1 MSGRGSGALERVAAG
16 LRATGRAVAAALRW
30 LRPPR
35 RLRPTRFGAAVLAT
49 TLLVGPAAVNT
60 GNNLLHLLLGALLG
74 FIAVSGWL
82 SEQVLRGLRVRREV
96 PRGVV
101 AGGAGRIGYHVT
113 NEKRRLPTLAVDIGE
128 LRAGVRGFI
137 PRLPPGETR
146 SVRVRAPY
154 ARRGVYELEGVTLST
169 AFPFGLFRKSRD
181 LREPGELV
189 VWPRADRPV
198 REVRLSGRPGRR
210 TGSPSR
216 GRGSG
221 RGEYRTLRTYRPGD
235 APRDVHWP
243 STARLGEPVVRVYD
257 RDEARA
263 TWICL
268 DRATE
273 PGERAEAAVE
283 VAAALAG
290 RAHRRGEPFGFVT
303 QGSTVD
309 AGRGTAHVE
318 AVLDA
323 LARVTF
329 APDAGAVVPPVAYEE
344 CVLVAPEPPASS
356 PFGDALAPGDEAAG
370 GPR

>member
-1 MSGRGSGALERVAAG
+1 MARRASGVRRRVASG
-16 LRATGRAVAAALRW
+16 LRAAGRAVAAGLRW

-49 TLLVGPAAVNT
+49 TLLVGLAAVNT
-60 GNNLLHLLLGALLG
+60 GNNLLYLLLGAMLG

-96 PRGVV
+96 PRGIV
-101 AGGAGRIGYHVT
+101 AGGAGRIGYRVT
-113 NEKRRLPTLAVDIGE
+113 NDKSRLPTLAVDVGE
-128 LRAGVRGFI
+128 LRTGIRGFL

-146 SVRVRAPY
+146 SVRVPAPF

-189 VWPRADRPV
+189 VWPRTDRPV
-198 REVRLSGRPGRR
+198 REIRLSGGPGRR
-210 TGSPSR
+210 TGAASGGP
-216 GRGSG
+216 GSG

-235 APRDVHWP
+235 DPRDVHWP

-268 DRATE
+268 DRATD

-283 VAAALAG
+283 VAAALAA

-303 QGSTVD
+303 QGRSVD
-309 AGRGTAHVE
+309 AGRGTAHLE
-318 AVLDA
+318 GVLDA

-329 APDAGAVVPPVAYEE
+329 APGADAVIPPVAYEE
-344 CVLVAPEPPASS
+344 CVLVAPDAPAGS
-356 PFGDALAPGDEAAG
+356 PFGDALAPGDDVPRG
-370 GPR
+370 GR